1 MNRPMRTTP
10 VLALALMLAGC
21 GAESRTADG
30 QPADTAGGSRAV
42 APETGAATP
51 GPTGSP
57 RPARLSDTLPV
68 TVESANPAEWTAG
81 VTRVERTYVGV
92 GTVVATRIA
101 RHDDFE
107 RLVLELAAGDTVPGY
122 HVEYVDRPVRQCG
135 SGNPVELAG
144 DAWLSVRLEPAR
156 AHTEEGQSTIG
167 ERRLRPAQPVVLE
180 AVLTCDFEAQVEWVL
195 GVSSPNRYRV
205 LELTDPARLIIDIRG
220 D

>member
-1 MNRPMRTTP
+1 MRTRP
-10 VLALALMLAGC
+10 VLALALVLAGC
-21 GAESRTADG
+21 GADDPTPDG
-30 QPADTAGGSRAV
+30 QPADATGASRVDAT
-42 APETGAATP
+42 ETDAATP
-51 GPTGSP
+51 APAGSR
-57 RPARLSDTLPV
+57 RPARVSDTPAA
-68 TVESANPAEWTAG
+68 TAEPAHGAEWTAR
-81 VTRVERTYVGV
+81 VTGVERTYVGV
-92 GTVVATRIA
+92 GTLVATRIG
-101 RHDDFE
+101 RHDGFE

-156 AHTEEGQSTIG
+156 AHTDEGQSTIR

-205 LELTDPARLIIDIRG
+205 LELTDPTRLIIDIRG